1 MEELFLNHFTFDLEK
16 PGVLA
21 VEKIAQSLPIG
32 CQTQRNL
39 CPCAFCA
46 LNKHAHQA
54 KPKKPILRSLRL
66 VTLNEF
72 ILEACFDFESL
83 PFADW

>member
-1 MEELFLNHFTFDLEK
+1 VEELFLNHFTFDLKK

-21 VEKIAQSLPIG
+21 VEKIAQLLPIG
-32 CQTQRNL
+32 CRTQRNL
-39 CPCAFCA
+39 CPYAFCA

-54 KPKKPILRSLRL
+54 KPKKPISRSLRL
-66 VTLNEF
+66 VEVNEI
-72 ILEACFDFESL
+72 ILEASFDFKSL

>member
-16 PGVLA
+16 PGVLT

-39 CPCAFCA
+39 YPYVFCA

-66 VTLNEF
+66 VTLNEI
-72 ILEACFDFESL
+72 ILEA
-83 PFADW
+83 

>member
-16 PGVLA
+16 PGVLT

-32 CQTQRNL
+32 FQTQRNL
-39 CPCAFCA
+39 YPYVFCA
-46 LNKHAHQA
+46 LDKYAHQA

-66 VTLNEF
+66 VTLNEI
-72 ILEACFDFESL
+72 ILEA
-83 PFADW
+83 

>member
-1 MEELFLNHFTFDLEK
+1 MEELFLNHFTFNLEK

-21 VEKIAQSLPIG
+21 FEKIAQSLPIG
-32 CQTQRNL
+32 CQTQRNQ
-39 CPCAFCA
+39 CPYVFCA

-54 KPKKPILRSLRL
+54 KPKKPISRSLRL
-66 VTLNEF
+66 VEVNEI
-72 ILEACFDFESL
+72 ILEASFDIESL